1 VRYFLIAVAC
11 CLAVSG
17 QALAQTVG
25 VGRIQVVGRGSVER
39 TPDHAVVQ
47 VGAANQAATPTAALD
62 ENSAIAAR
70 IIAFAKN
77 FGVDARDLK
86 TAAVSLSPVT
96 KSVREPNGA
105 YRQEPDG
112 YRANNTV
119 QVRLRDISR
128 LGAFMRDVLNQGA
141 NQIAGVHFGLADP
154 DKAVDDALAAAVEDA
169 TRKANRLAE
178 VAKAKLGRL
187 QHVTYPPRTAVRP
200 FESAAAPSGRA
211 LRMDV
216 PIEAGALETSAEVE
230 MIWALE

>member
-1 VRYFLIAVAC
+1 MTLVCWLAIGGHAV
-11 CLAVSG
+11 
-17 QALAQTVG
+17 AQTVG
-25 VGRIQVVGRGSVER
+25 GGRIQVLGHGSVER
-39 TPDHAVVQ
+39 TPDLAVVQ
-47 VGAANQAATPTAALD
+47 VGITNKAAAPTAALD

-86 TAAVSLSPVT
+86 TAAVNLSPVT

-112 YRANNTV
+112 YQANNTV

-128 LGAFMRDVLNQGA
+128 LGAFTRDVLKQGA

-178 VAKAKLGRL
+178 AAKAKLGRL
-187 QHVTYPPRTAVRP
+187 RQVTYPPRTAVRP
-200 FESAAAPSGRA
+200 FEAAAAAGGRA

-216 PIEAGALETSAEVE
+216 PIEAGALETSVEVE

>member
-1 VRYFLIAVAC
+1 VKRW
-11 CLAVSG
+11 SS
-17 QALAQTVG
+17 T
-25 VGRIQVVGRGSVER
+25 
-39 TPDHAVVQ
+39 
-47 VGAANQAATPTAALD
+47 
-62 ENSAIAAR
+62 
-70 IIAFAKN
+70 KN

-112 YRANNTV
+112 YQANNTV

-154 DKAVDDALAAAVEDA
+154 NKAVDDALAAAVEDA

-178 VAKAKLGRL
+178 AAKAKLGRL
-187 QHVTYPPRTAVRP
+187 QHVTYPPRAAVRP
-200 FESAAAPSGRA
+200 FEAASASGGRA
-211 LRMDV
+211 LRMDI
-216 PIEAGALETSAEVE
+216 PIEAGELETSAEVE